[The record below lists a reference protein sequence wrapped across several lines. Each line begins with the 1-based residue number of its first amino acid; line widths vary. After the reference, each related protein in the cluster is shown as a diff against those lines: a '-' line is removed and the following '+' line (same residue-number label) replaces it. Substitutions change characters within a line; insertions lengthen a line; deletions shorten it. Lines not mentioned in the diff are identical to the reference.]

1 MAENAITIIGVKIF
15 KMKIAIISD
24 SHGALDRLEEVLAN
38 LRSGGIAE
46 IVHAGDFALGEIV
59 ELLRKFPELN
69 FRIARGNCDVD
80 AEKIAEIGELPNVAL
95 AEILEFELGGRKFAL
110 AHHAENLRGTNAEI
124 LISGHTHIPSARK
137 VGGKLFLNPGS
148 LQDDGGF
155 FLLETETLGIKRKLF
170 SEKI

>member
-1 MAENAITIIGVKIF
+1 
-15 KMKIAIISD
+15 MKIAIISD
-24 SHGALDRLEEVLAN
+24 SHGALDRLGEVLTN
-38 LRSGGIAE
+38 LQSGGIAE
-46 IVHAGDFALGEIV
+46 IVHAGDFALGKIV

-80 AEKIAEIGELPNVAL
+80 EEKIAEIGKLSHVELS
-95 AEILEFELGGRKFAL
+95 EILEFELSGRKFSI
-110 AHHAENLRGTNAEI
+110 AHRVEDLRNSDAEI

-137 VGGKLFLNPGS
+137 NGGKLFLNPGS

-155 FLLETETLGIKRKLF
+155 FILNLDNLAIKRKLF